1 MIPLSL
7 SPALRFAAITSAF
20 VALSAGLLA
29 QAPQS
34 AASSS
39 APSAASS
46 TLVTS
51 SATAPSLAA
60 PPTRGLNLSLSSS
73 SQYDDANGWSST
85 LTPTLSFRVNR
96 FLSFD
101 TSVPYYL
108 ATNTQVNIA
117 AKGPAV
123 FTKVTAHNAFGDT
136 NVAAHLEFNSPK
148 FSYSFSPS
156 GALPSGDSY
165 YNLSS
170 NQPTYFLNNHFET
183 SFGIFNP
190 DIEIGQGNS
199 SSSVRR
205 SAREAYI
212 AVGPIASF
220 QIGTGISL
228 PWNLDLDLEA
238 FEVLPIGNQKVYGVV
253 KRKNGKLATVLQ
265 GAGVAEDNGFNVA
278 LDTAIARHFG
288 IAAFY
293 NRSLRQYDNT
303 TGFALNYILR
313 APKPSR
319 D

>member
-1 MIPLSL
+1 MISLSL
-7 SPALRFAAITSAF
+7 SPALRCVAITSAF

-34 AASSS
+34 TASSS
-39 APSAASS
+39 APSASAA
-46 TLVTS
+46 LVTS
-51 SATAPSLAA
+51 NATAPSLAA
-60 PPTRGLNLSLSSS
+60 PPTLGLNLSLSSS

-108 ATNTQVNIA
+108 ATNTQVNTA
-117 AKGPAV
+117 TRGPAV
-123 FTKVTAHNAFGDT
+123 IVPVTAHNVFGDT
-136 NVAAHLEFNSPK
+136 NVAAHLEFNSPG
-148 FSYSFSPS
+148 FSYSFTPS
-156 GALPSGDSY
+156 GSLPSGDSY

-205 SAREAYI
+205 SARQAYI

-228 PWNLDLDLEA
+228 PWNLNLDLEA
-238 FEVLPIGNQKVYGVV
+238 YEVLPTGNQKVYGVV
-253 KRKNGKLATVLQ
+253 KRKNGKTVTVLQ
-265 GAGVAEDNGFNVA
+265 GAGVAEDNGFNVS
-278 LDTAIARHFG
+278 LDTAITAHLG
-288 IAAFY
+288 VAAFY

-303 TGFALNYILR
+303 TGFTLNYILR
-313 APKPSR
+313 APKRPR